1 MNSSTQ
7 EMYRRKIQEIAN
19 DYETRGYRVLIE
31 PAPTEL
37 PPFLANFHPDIV
49 AYGQEQQLQSVTES
63 WRKRF
68 SNTLDGIFHWW

>member
-37 PPFLANFHPDIV
+37 RHSLRTFVQMSLFM
-49 AYGQEQQLQSVTES
+49 G
-63 WRKRF
+63 RR
-68 SNTLDGIFHWW
+68 TLLS